1 MTSPGAN
8 FDQEPLLSIGE
19 VGEATGLSPHTIRV
33 WERRYGRP
41 QAVRLP
47 SGHRRYTTA
56 QVVWL
61 RRVAEALANGHR
73 PGKVLK
79 LSEDELAELVA
90 QQPGT
95 DLEPL
100 VRQLMDLVYAS
111 DSAALADELNRCWRN
126 RGARITI
133 FDAIVPLIFEVGR
146 AWQEDRMSIA
156 QEHQLT
162 EVLQDLL
169 RGFRGQVIGGRSASS
184 AEADRVILATL
195 TGERARP
202 GAAAG
207 GPAGRAVWSANR
219 FMLGVDLAHRGD
231 RARLAA
237 RCRARRWRSVCRP
250 RLGGTGD
257 RLGPSRHLR
266 RESAPEDERCSIGG
280 RGARR
285 ARRGVRDVV
294 YLPTLGGVRSCG
306 CRTEYGLRAF
316 DETGS

>member
-169 RGFRGQVIGGRSASS
+169 RGFRGQVIGSERNF
-184 AEADRVILATL
+184 AEADRIILTTF
-195 TGERARP
+195 TGEQHGLGLQLVALII
-202 GAAAG
+202 ALY
-207 GPAGRAVWSANR
+207 GREPVL
-219 FMLGVDLAHRGD
+219 LGVDLPIEEIARVSSEVPRSPVAVSVSTSTGGPATD
-231 RARLAA
+231 RSIAA
-237 RCRARRWRSVCRP
+237 
-250 RLGGTGD
+250 
-257 RLGPSRHLR
+257 LR
-266 RESAPEDERCSIGG
+266 RELHPKTALLIGG

-294 YLPTLGGVRSCG
+294 YLPTLAEFELWLQ
-306 CRTEYGLRAF
+306 TEYGLRAF

>member
-1 MTSPGAN
+1 MTTPGAN
-8 FDQEPLLSIGE
+8 FEQEPLLSIGE

-47 SGHRRYTTA
+47 SGHRRYTNE
-56 QVVWL
+56 QVIWM

-79 LSEDELAELVA
+79 LSDGELDGLVS
-90 QQPGT
+90 QQPGS

-100 VRQLMDLVYAS
+100 VRQLMNFVYAS
-111 DSAALADELNRCWRN
+111 DSAALADELTRCWRN

-133 FDAIVPLIFEVGR
+133 YDAIVPLIYEVGR
-146 AWQEDRMSIA
+146 AWQEDRVTIA

-169 RGFRGQVIGGRSASS
+169 RGLRGQVIGSERSFSES
-184 AEADRVILATL
+184 DRIILTTF
-195 TGERARP
+195 TGERHGLGLQLVALVI
-202 GAAAG
+202 ALY
-207 GPAGRAVWSANR
+207 GREPVL
-219 FMLGVDLAHRGD
+219 LGVDLPIEEIARVSSEVPRSPVAISVSTSTGGPTTD
-231 RARLAA
+231 RTIAA
-237 RCRARRWRSVCRP
+237 
-250 RLGGTGD
+250 
-257 RLGPSRHLR
+257 LR
-266 RESAPEDERCSIGG
+266 RELNPKTALLIGG

-294 YLPTLGGVRSCG
+294 YLPTLAEFELWLQ
-306 CRTEYGLRAF
+306 TEYALQAF
-316 DETGS
+316 DEAGA